1 MEFHV
6 LGRLEAERDGAS
18 VSLGSYRQRSVLAL
32 LLIHANTVVSTDRI
46 IDDLWGDQVGADRQN
61 ALWVHVSN
69 LRSAL
74 EPDREKRSDGT
85 LVLTRA
91 PGYVL
96 QLRAEQLDAW
106 HFERLLQ
113 EGRALLDTDPAAAS
127 VAIGEGLA
135 LWRGQPY
142 EDFAYE
148 RFAESEISRLE
159 ELRFEAVELR
169 VEADLRQGLAA
180 ELVGELEGLARQ
192 HPLREHLTSLL
203 MVALYRSGRRADAL
217 RAYGRLQ
224 ARLAGEL
231 GLEPSAALR
240 ALEAQIV
247 VGDRALDHTGAVA
260 SQSRLAVRG
269 YELREEIGGGRV
281 GRAYRAYQPV
291 IGREV
296 AVKVIRPE
304 LADDPVFIRRFE
316 ADAERVARLGHPHLV
331 PLYDYWR
338 EPGAAYNVTRLFR
351 GGSLTDALGRG
362 PLDTTAA
369 VGLVDEVGSALAL
382 AHHHGIV
389 HGDVKPRN
397 ILFDDDHR
405 AYLGDVGIGGGD
417 GPADNGSSCTAPEVQ
432 AGGRPTAMADVYS
445 FGAVVAFAMTGM
457 PPGGLPAAIAA
468 LPPAVGSVIG
478 RATAAHARPANPMLP
493 PSRRRCT
500 TRWPRPPIEPGW
512 SWRTRTRACSRSAR
526 PMPLTSSVAPA
537 KSSGCWCVWA
547 RPALGAASLRWWGRA
562 GAASPPAFFRPSG
575 TARCRAPRS
584 GSSSR

>member
-1 MEFHV
+1 M
-6 LGRLEAERDGAS
+6 
-18 VSLGSYRQRSVLAL
+18 
-32 LLIHANTVVSTDRI
+32 
-46 IDDLWGDQVGADRQN
+46 
-61 ALWVHVSN
+61 
-69 LRSAL
+69 
-74 EPDREKRSDGT
+74 
-85 LVLTRA
+85 LTRA

-96 QLRAEQLDAW
+96 QLRPEQLDAW

-217 RAYGRLQ
+217 RAY
-224 ARLAGEL
+224 ARLRARLGGEL
-231 GLEPSAALR
+231 GLEPSAPLR

-247 VGDRALDHTGAVA
+247 MGDPALDHAGTVT

-269 YELREEIGGGRV
+269 YELRDEIGGGSV

-316 ADAERVARLGHPHLV
+316 ADAERVARLDHPHIV

-338 EPGAAYNVTRLFR
+338 EPGAAYIVTRLFR
-351 GGSLTDALGRG
+351 GGSLNDTLGQG
-362 PLDTTAA
+362 PLETTVAA
-369 VGLVDEVGSALAL
+369 EIVDDIGSALAL
-382 AHHHGIV
+382 AHRHGVV
-389 HGDVKPRN
+389 HGDVKPGN
-397 ILFDDDHR
+397 ILFDDAHR
-405 AYLGDVGIGGGD
+405 AYLGDFGI
-417 GPADNGSSCTAPEVQ
+417 AT
-432 AGGRPTAMADVYS
+432 GRRAVPTTVHRARLPRCRP
-445 FGAVVAFAMTGM
+445 VA
-457 PPGGLPAAIAA
+457 
-468 LPPAVGSVIG
+468 
-478 RATAAHARPANPMLP
+478 
-493 PSRRRCT
+493 SRRR
-500 TRWPRPPIEPGW
+500 WPTSTASAL
-512 SWRTRTRACSRSAR
+512 SWPSR
-526 PMPLTSSVAPA
+526 
-537 KSSGCWCVWA
+537 
-547 RPALGAASLRWWGRA
+547 
-562 GAASPPAFFRPSG
+562 
-575 TARCRAPRS
+575 
-584 GSSSR
+584 